1 MLRFFVLT
9 TILSILKST
18 LGGVLIL
25 SPKPTEISS
34 LKPFDEDAFNYLKD
48 SYKKAKFVS
57 FKINSEQIPK
67 ECEHVLESKNSAY
80 ISTVSYL
87 PDNLIVLD
95 GFEKRT
101 CEEIKKQIHLMDLDH
116 KKNVVYLIF
125 HDAIRIK
132 RDVDSSSSTTNSPST
147 TSTSTTTE
155 ETSASTTKIPE
166 KPFPK
171 ERVYVN
177 PDEPVLYYA
186 EGKALLYS
194 SRAPVLRVQN
204 DTVYELG
211 PTSVVRVDERDT
223 YLRLICT
230 IPVDNGKISLRFRFP
245 KLNEYWYLK
254 TVEVED
260 MELKTYNL
268 STQEVVAPLTFSY
281 RCGGE
286 TVFQDV
292 NGTASLTLYD
302 MQVQPRTSIRR
313 FSDAYNCVPF
323 MTGPIWSGI
332 FVSSILGI
340 GLIIGLNA
348 LGSIKTMDKFD
359 NSKTKQLTITV
370 IGE

>member
-1 MLRFFVLT
+1 
-9 TILSILKST
+9 
-18 LGGVLIL
+18 
-25 SPKPTEISS
+25 
-34 LKPFDEDAFNYLKD
+34 
-48 SYKKAKFVS
+48 
-57 FKINSEQIPK
+57 
-67 ECEHVLESKNSAY
+67 
-80 ISTVSYL
+80 
-87 PDNLIVLD
+87 
-95 GFEKRT
+95 
-101 CEEIKKQIHLMDLDH
+101 MDLDH

-230 IPVDNGKISLRFRFP
+230 IPVDNGKISLRFRY
-245 KLNEYWYLK
+245 KHI
-254 TVEVED
+254 VI
-260 MELKTYNL
+260 
-268 STQEVVAPLTFSY
+268 SI
-281 RCGGE
+281 E
-286 TVFQDV
+286 TRKC
-292 NGTASLTLYD
+292 L
-302 MQVQPRTSIRR
+302 
-313 FSDAYNCVPF
+313 
-323 MTGPIWSGI
+323 
-332 FVSSILGI
+332 
-340 GLIIGLNA
+340 
-348 LGSIKTMDKFD
+348 
-359 NSKTKQLTITV
+359 
-370 IGE
+370 